1 MGIEQ
6 HIPQSLEALHHMQ
19 LVVNKCACVLCGCS
33 AEIAAAVTSA
43 NPRPVTLKMEKVYQ
57 PCILQT
63 KKRYVGFAYE
73 TADQVEPVFDA
84 KGIETIR

>member
-1 MGIEQ
+1 MSK
-6 HIPQSLEALHHMQ
+6 HR
-19 LVVNKCACVLCGCS
+19 CGCCR
-33 AEIAAAVTSA
+33 AEIAAAVTAA

-73 TADQVEPVFDA
+73 TADQTEPFFDA
-84 KGIETIR
+84 KGIETIRWGLKASRVACRTAAATAAGAV